1 MAKSE
6 IDVALTLIKPF
17 EGLELKSYPDP
28 GTGGD
33 PWTIGYGATGPE
45 IKPGLVWTKEQA
57 DARLAS
63 DVTKF
68 ALGVCKLV
76 KVPVNANQS
85 GALISFAFNVGLG
98 ALGSSTLL
106 KKLNAGDYAGAA
118 QEFARWNKAGG
129 KVMPGLT
136 RRRSAEAL
144 TFRTPV

>member
-6 IDVALTLIKPF
+6 IAVALTLIKPF
-17 EGLELKSYPDP
+17 EGLELKAYPDP

-63 DVTKF
+63 DVAKF
-68 ALGVCKLV
+68 AAGVRKLV
-76 KVPVNANQS
+76 KVPVNANQA

-106 KKLNAGDYAGAA
+106 KKLNAGDYSGAA
-118 QEFARWNKAGG
+118 EQFARWNKAGG
-129 KVMPGLT
+129 KVMAGLT